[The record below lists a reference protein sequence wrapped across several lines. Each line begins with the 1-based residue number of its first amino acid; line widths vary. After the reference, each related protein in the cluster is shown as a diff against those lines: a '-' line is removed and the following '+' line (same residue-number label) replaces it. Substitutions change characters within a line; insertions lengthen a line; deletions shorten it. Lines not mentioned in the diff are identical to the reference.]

1 MNVFVYLKIYFPVEI
16 DKNQKDEQCLFDLEF
31 NGVSFRKK
39 TQRGT
44 LNSLFQKNIRPKT
57 CFFVCLDSPAEK
69 GPASPGPNFANALFL
84 EEDRRGDAEVVVA
97 LVLRECLFHLRGEGS
112 AVG

>member
-1 MNVFVYLKIYFPVEI
+1 MSNVYSIW
-16 DKNQKDEQCLFDLEF
+16 
-31 NGVSFRKK
+31 
-39 TQRGT
+39 
-44 LNSLFQKNIRPKT
+44 SLTASLSAKRHKEVPLTHFFKKNIRPKT
-57 CFFVCLDSPAEK
+57 CFFVCLASPAEK

-112 AVG
+112 TVG